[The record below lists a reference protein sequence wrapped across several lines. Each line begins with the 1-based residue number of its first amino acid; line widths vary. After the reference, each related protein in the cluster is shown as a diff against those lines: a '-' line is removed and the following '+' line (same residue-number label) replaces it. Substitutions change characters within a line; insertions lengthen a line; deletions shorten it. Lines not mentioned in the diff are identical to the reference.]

1 MQLYVVRS
9 KVDKISEEEKVQ
21 YYGVPVI
28 SGTVDEEYLANEI
41 SERCSLTPSDV
52 LAALSALSYSIQS
65 HLEDGRSVNLK
76 GIGIFSVSASSE
88 GFDTPEE
95 CTPAKV
101 KARRI
106 CFRADIALRSILGR
120 MKYKLTQRGKTK

>member
-9 KVDKISEEEKVQ
+9 KVDKIGEDGKVQ
-21 YYGVPVI
+21 YYGVPVL
-28 SGTVDEEYLANEI
+28 SGTVNEDIIAKEI
-41 SERCSLTPSDV
+41 STRCSLTPADV
-52 LAALSALSYSIQS
+52 LAALSALSDSIQE

-76 GIGIFSVSASSE
+76 GIGVFSVSASSE
-88 GFDTPEE
+88 GFDIPEA

-106 CFRADIALRSILGR
+106 CFRADNALRGVLDR
-120 MKYKLTQRGKTK
+120 MKYQLTKRGKTK